1 MKLGLQGN
9 PAPSRLTGN
18 SISNRFDFRIAV
30 SLVTPLTIGG
40 CGSCGSP
47 SEWKASPEKHLTR
60 TRNMRTQG
68 IPGNHRNARGPR
80 RCSAN
85 QVLQRVL
92 MGLLLALTLSSPA
105 WGQKTDKRAL
115 ATNLVPAG
123 TPYSAGMLVG
133 DTLYVSGLQGTN
145 AQTQKLPEDF
155 GQEVRNCLDNIGRV
169 LKQGGMN
176 YSNVVSVQ
184 IFLVDMSQFQTVN
197 TIYKEYFKAPFPART
212 TVQVAKLSLGAR
224 IEIQAV
230 AQK

>member
-1 MKLGLQGN
+1 MSSQEIRG
-9 PAPSRLTGN
+9 T
-18 SISNRFDFRIAV
+18 
-30 SLVTPLTIGG
+30 
-40 CGSCGSP
+40 
-47 SEWKASPEKHLTR
+47 
-60 TRNMRTQG
+60 
-68 IPGNHRNARGPR
+68 HRNARGAR
-80 RCSAN
+80 SCSAN
-85 QVLQRVL
+85 EMLQRVL
-92 MGLLLALTLSSPA
+92 MGLLLALTLSSPM
-105 WGQKTDKRAL
+105 WGQKTDRRAL
-115 ATNLVPAG
+115 GTNLVSAG
-123 TPYSAGMLVG
+123 TPYSPGMLVG

-155 GQEVRNCLDNIGRV
+155 GKEVRNCLDNIGRV

-176 YSNVVSVQ
+176 YSNVVYVQ